1 MSPWAMLG
9 SARRDRSVVEQKL
22 SRETVKRIVGFA
34 LPHRALIAGFL
45 FFVVIDAAL
54 VVVNPLLIKHLL
66 DDGIL
71 AQNPSVV
78 VWLAVAMAVTSI
90 FDAILG
96 VAQRLPLLSHRREPD
111 LRPPHQGVRPRPADV
126 AGVLHP
132 HPDRRARLPAQQ

>member
-1 MSPWAMLG
+1 MLG
-9 SARRDRSVVEQKL
+9 SARRDRSVVDQKL

-71 AQNPSVV
+71 AKDTSVV
-78 VWLAVAMAVTSI
+78 VWLAVAMAADLDRSTPSSASPAATS
-90 FDAILG
+90 
-96 VAQRLPLLSHRREPD
+96 
-111 LRPPHQGVRPRPADV
+111 PPAS
-126 AGVLHP
+126 A
-132 HPDRRARLPAQQ
+132 RA